1 MELTKEQIVFE
12 KGIRGLKKYDEISQ
26 KRELTEKELDQVQNI
41 KRILFEHV
49 SKFAIKEAHAML
61 AYYNLPNDAYS
72 DIYQEMALMF
82 YDHLLEYNP
91 LLSTPTTFFVR
102 YFKEVARN
110 YILNDVIHMSQ
121 YHATNIRKVKSAIV
135 FYNSLGVPY
144 SIDMIANRTGLS
156 HKVVSNTIKLAYN
169 AQYAN
174 VDEELNMQSS
184 VQTPEEQLLENED
197 SNILGKAIKDN
208 LNDTE
213 ISLLMMRINMDGS
226 KFMSYEKIAKK
237 TGYSIRYVKTTLN
250 HAVCMLNQDEN
261 LIHKF
266 GDRSKCQKERILGNS
281 FQFQDDSTIRLE
293 QQMNDLMDS
302 LSI

>member
-12 KGIRGLKKYDEISQ
+12 KGIQGLKKYEAISK
-26 KRELTEKELDQVQNI
+26 KRELTDKEIEQTKNI

-61 AYYNLPNDAYS
+61 TYYNLPNDAYS
-72 DIYQEMALMF
+72 DIYQEMALIF

-121 YHATNIRKVKSAIV
+121 YHATNIRKVKSAII
-135 FYNSLGVPY
+135 FYNSIGVPY
-144 SIDMIANRTGLS
+144 TIDMIANRTGLS

-213 ISLLMMRINMDGS
+213 INLLMMRINMDGT

-237 TGYSIRYVKTTLN
+237 LV
-250 HAVCMLNQDEN
+250 
-261 LIHKF
+261 
-266 GDRSKCQKERILGNS
+266 IL
-281 FQFQDDSTIRLE
+281 FD
-293 QQMNDLMDS
+293 M
-302 LSI
+302 